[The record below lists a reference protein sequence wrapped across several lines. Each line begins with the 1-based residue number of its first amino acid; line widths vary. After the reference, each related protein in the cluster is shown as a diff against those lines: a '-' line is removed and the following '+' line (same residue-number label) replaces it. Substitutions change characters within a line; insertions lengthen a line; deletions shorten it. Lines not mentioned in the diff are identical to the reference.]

1 MSVKEQH
8 VYWSTTR
15 EVFGRAGLLGR
26 GWDIRV
32 IVISSDEQ
40 GDESI
45 MSVAV

>member
-8 VYWSTTR
+8 VYWSTTEKFLGER
-15 EVFGRAGLLGR
+15 ACWEEVG
-26 GWDIRV
+26 DIRF